1 MLIHLYVLKHGL
13 EFDSFVSNASINMHA
28 KFGDWKNAQKAFQQ
42 MFMTYVVSWN
52 SIIAAYEQNDG
63 PVTAHGSFDKMQL
76 NGFQPNLLTL
86 VGLASTVAQFRDCK
100 K

>member
-28 KFGDWKNAQKAFQQ
+28 KFGDWENAQKAFQQ

-63 PVTAHGSFDKMQL
+63 LVLHMGP
-76 NGFQPNLLTL
+76 LTK
-86 VGLASTVAQFRDCK
+86 CN
-100 K
+100 